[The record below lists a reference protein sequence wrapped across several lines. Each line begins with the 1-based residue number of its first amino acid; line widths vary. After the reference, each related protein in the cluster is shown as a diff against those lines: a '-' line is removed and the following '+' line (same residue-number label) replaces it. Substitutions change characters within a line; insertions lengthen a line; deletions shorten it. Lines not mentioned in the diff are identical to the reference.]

1 MPVYLPPKT
10 IVAGSNISVAD
21 SSTSATVSVAN
32 VGSPNGI
39 ASLDG
44 GGKVPVSQLPASIME
59 YKGTWDASTNT
70 PTLADGTGDAGD
82 TYRVS
87 VGGTQNLGSGSITFD
102 VGDYVIYNGTI
113 WQKSDTTDAVASVNS
128 LTGNVVLTTAN
139 IADSTDKRYIT
150 DAQQTVLT
158 NTSGTNSG
166 DQNIFQRIAI
176 AGNSDVVADTTSDTL
191 TLVAGTNVTLTTDAS
206 TDTITINSSGGTN
219 NYFNSY
225 LGFGFKNSLI
235 NSTFNVT
242 QRIIPGSAISWTST
256 HPISPNTDGNYNF
269 DRWYMLCDGANKINI
284 TQETASLPVFGVRT
298 GCRLTQVATSAANG
312 KFGLAQ
318 IVEKANIPSFLGYV
332 ACLQAKLRVSNA
344 TRLSDIRLAVIG
356 WTGTADTLTRDFI
369 SSWNASGVN
378 PTLIANASYLNTPVN
393 MSIPDVWQVDS
404 GGRPV
409 IYNIATGVPSNVN
422 NLIVFI
428 YSNTVGTTAGDFLT
442 LCDVQM
448 EANDSST
455 NFENVPYDI
464 QLMRAQRYYYGLYA
478 SGTSMAYCNTYAVT
492 SIRHDGQ
499 FTFPVFMR
507 VPPLLATSAAST
519 FAIATGGKTTLTS
532 VPSGIRS
539 YPAGI
544 YLANVASTAAYTAG
558 EGGLLIDN
566 GTTGPLSYM
575 LMNSEL

>member
-1 MPVYLPPKT
+1 MPLFLPPKA

-44 GGKVPVSQLPASIME
+44 GGKVPISQLPASIME
-59 YKGTWDASTNT
+59 YKGIWDASSNT

-87 VGGTQNLGSGSITFD
+87 VAGTQNLGSGSITFE

-113 WQKSDTTDAVASVNS
+113 WQKSDTTDAVASVNG
-128 LTGNVVLTTAN
+128 LTGNVVLTTAD
-139 IADSTDKRYIT
+139 IADSIDKHYIT
-150 DAQQTVLT
+150 DAQQTVLS

-191 TLVAGTNVTLTTDAS
+191 TLVAGTNVTLTTDAT
-206 TDTITINSSGGTN
+206 TDSITINSAGGTN
-219 NYFNSY
+219 NYFNTY
-225 LGFGFKNSLI
+225 LGFGFKNALI
-235 NSTFNVT
+235 NSTFNVA
-242 QRIIPGSAISWTST
+242 QRIIPGSAISWIAG

-284 TQETASLPVFGVRT
+284 TQETASRPVFGVQT

-318 IVEKANIPSFLGYV
+318 IVERANIPSFLNYV

-344 TRLSDIRLAVIG
+344 TRLTDIRLAVIG
-356 WTGTADTLTRDFI
+356 WTGTADTVTRDFI
-369 SSWNASGVN
+369 STWNASGVN
-378 PTLIANASYLNTPVN
+378 PTLVANASYLNTPAN

-404 GGRPV
+404 SGRPV
-409 IYNIATGVPSNVN
+409 IYNVATGVPSNVN

-428 YSNTVGTTAGDFLT
+428 YSNTVGSTAGDFLS
-442 LCDVQM
+442 LCDVQL

-455 NFENVPYDI
+455 NFEYVPYDI
-464 QLMRAQRYYYGLYA
+464 QLMRAQRYYYALYA
-478 SGTSMAYCNTYAVT
+478 SGTSMAYCSTYSVT
-492 SIRHDGQ
+492 STRMDGQ

-507 VPPLLATSAAST
+507 VSPSLVASAAST
-519 FAIATGGKTTLTS
+519 FAFTTS
-532 VPSGIRS
+532 VKITCTSAPSGLRS
-539 YPAGI
+539 YPAGM
-544 YLANVASTAAYTAG
+544 YLSAASTTAAFGTG
-558 EGGLLIDN
+558 EGGLLADN
-566 GTTGPLSYM
+566 GATSPASYM
-575 LMNSEL
+575 LMNAEL

>member
-59 YKGTWDASTNT
+59 YKGTWDASSNT

-87 VGGTQNLGSGSITFD
+87 VAGTQNLGSGSITFD

-191 TLVAGTNVTLTTDAS
+191 TLVAGTNVTLTTNAT
-206 TDTITINSSGGTN
+206 TDSITINSAGGTN
-219 NYFNSY
+219 NYFNTY
-225 LGFGFKNSLI
+225 LGFGFKNALI
-235 NSTFNVT
+235 NSTYNVA
-242 QRIIPGSAISWTST
+242 QRIIPGSAISWASG

-269 DRWYMLCDGANKINI
+269 DRWYMLCDGANRINI
-284 TQETASLPVFGVRT
+284 TQETASLPVFGVQT
-298 GCRLTQVATSAANG
+298 GCRLTQVGTSASNG

-318 IVEKANIPSFLGYV
+318 IVERANIPSFLGYV

-344 TRLSDIRLAVIG
+344 TRLTDIRLAVIG
-356 WTGTADTLTRDFI
+356 WTGTADTVTRDFI

-378 PTLIANASYLNTPVN
+378 PTLVANATYLNTPAN

-404 GGRPV
+404 SGRPV
-409 IYNIATGVPSNVN
+409 IYNVATGVPSNVN

-428 YSNTVGTTAGDFLT
+428 YSNTVGLTAGDFLT
-442 LCDVQM
+442 LCDVQL

-455 NFENVPYDI
+455 NFEYVPYDI

-478 SGTSMAYCNTYAVT
+478 SGTSMAYCSTYSVT
-492 SIRHDGQ
+492 SIRMDGQ

-507 VPPLLATSAAST
+507 VSPTLVTSAAST
-519 FAIATGGKTTLTS
+519 FALVTS
-532 VPSGIRS
+532 VKITCTSAPSGIRS
-539 YPAGI
+539 YPAGM
-544 YLANVASTAAYTAG
+544 YLSASSTSAAFGTG
-558 EGGLLIDN
+558 EGGLLADN
-566 GTTGPLSYM
+566 GATSPASYL
-575 LMNSEL
+575 LMNAEL